1 MSGPA
6 AAKDDRAN
14 VRVRLTLLAIVA
26 FFGGSLPFY
35 KLASESFG
43 PGTSNL
49 IRFTIAACLVN
60 FLARGRQRGT
70 PLERRREN
78 IRLLVLGLFGMG
90 LMAATMAIG
99 VDEGSA
105 VIASIIVGLEPVGVA
120 LAGVLL
126 VGDKPSMN
134 SLLALIVGVFGV
146 VVASGLLTEP
156 IADVPVLSI
165 FLLLSTVITFSVY
178 TAFVRRTGQGV
189 DPLVISGRTQL
200 GALLLVIPSC
210 LLDFRSGGMI
220 RGDITARAFIGVLLL
235 GFGSA
240 LAYLLLCLA
249 LANQPSN
256 RIAVSMFLTPM
267 FGVFFSWLIVNERLR
282 VRDGIAGI
290 IVLCAVW
297 ISEWAPPIGRRSL
310 AAASKPNGS

>member
-1 MSGPA
+1 MTEPNP
-6 AAKDDRAN
+6 RAT
-14 VRVRLTLLAIVA
+14 VQVRLTLLAIVA
-26 FFGGSLPFY
+26 FFGGSLPSY
-35 KLASESFG
+35 KLASQSFG
-43 PGTSNL
+43 PGTTNL
-49 IRFTIAACLVN
+49 IRFVIAAGLIN
-60 FLARGRQRGT
+60 FLARGRQRGA
-70 PLERRREN
+70 PPERKREN
-78 IRLLVLGLFGMG
+78 RRLLVLGVFGIG

-99 VDEGSA
+99 VDKGSA

-126 VGDKPSMN
+126 VGDKPSVN
-134 SLLALIVGVFGV
+134 SWLALLVGVVGV

-156 IADVPVLSI
+156 IDQVPVASI
-165 FLLLSTVITFSVY
+165 LLLLSTVITFSVY

-200 GALLLVIPSC
+200 GALLLVVPSC

-220 RGDITARAFIGVLLL
+220 RGDITAKALGGVLFL

-240 LAYLLLCLA
+240 IAYLLLCVV

-256 RIAVSMFLTPM
+256 RVAVSMFLTPM
-267 FGVFFSWLIVNERLR
+267 FGVFFSWLVVNERLR
-282 VRDGIAGI
+282 VRDAVAGL

-297 ISEWAPPIGRRSL
+297 ISEWAPTIGRRPSSL
-310 AAASKPNGS
+310 AAKSG

>member
-1 MSGPA
+1 MNTSN
-6 AAKDDRAN
+6 DRAT
-14 VRVRLTLLAIVA
+14 VQVRLTLLVIVA
-26 FFGGSLPFY
+26 FFGGSLPSY

-49 IRFTIAACLVN
+49 IRFVIAAVSIN

-70 PLERRREN
+70 PAERKKEN
-78 IRLLVLGLFGMG
+78 NRLFLLGLVGMG

-99 VDEGSA
+99 VDKGSA

-126 VGDKPSMN
+126 VGDKPSIN
-134 SLLALIVGVFGV
+134 SWLALLVGVVGV
-146 VVASGLLTEP
+146 IVASGLLTEP
-156 IADVPVLSI
+156 IDTVPVASI
-165 FLLLSTVITFSVY
+165 FLLLATVVTFSVY

-200 GALLLVIPSC
+200 GALLLVVPSC

-220 RGDITARAFIGVLLL
+220 RGDITAKALGGVLFL
-235 GFGSA
+235 GVGSA
-240 LAYLLLCLA
+240 IAYLLLCVV

-256 RIAVSMFLTPM
+256 RVAVSMFLTPI
-267 FGVFFSWLIVNERLR
+267 FGVFFSWLVVNEKLR
-282 VRDGIAGI
+282 VRDAVAGM
-290 IVLCAVW
+290 IVLLAVW
-297 ISEWAPPIGRRSL
+297 ISEWAPTLGRRK
-310 AAASKPNGS
+310 ASSVGGANPR